1 MHVIEGRNVNTV
13 YPQLVRLL
21 RAEGQRGESRAGEV
35 LTLPSP
41 VITVVHRPT
50 ERVLFDKN
58 RRANPFFHFFES
70 LRMLAGRRDYTWLDR
85 FVADFSA
92 RFGESDGNGHGAYG
106 HRWRHHFGYDQLDN
120 VVSKLQRDPSDR
132 RVVIQ
137 MWDGAYNTMYGIGA
151 NDLRGDKHDIPC
163 NTHIYPRIVDGALD
177 LTVCCRSNDIIWG
190 MMGANVVH
198 FSFLLEH
205 LANQIGVAVGKLYQL
220 ANNCHAYVRVLDRVG
235 EPVARDRWEAD
246 LYGRGDVESM
256 QIDLEDEDLLLFMH
270 YSEDESSAWI
280 PPNDWWMHVV
290 APMWDAHRLFKEGDM
305 EGALAQA
312 YDIGATDWRL
322 ACLNWLH
329 DRRKK

>member
-13 YPQLVRLL
+13 YPQLVALL

-35 LTLPSP
+35 LSLPSP
-41 VITVVHRPT
+41 VMTVVHRPT

-70 LRMLAGRRDYTWLDR
+70 LHMLAGRRDYTWLDR
-85 FVADFSA
+85 FVHDFSA
-92 RFGESDGNGHGAYG
+92 KFAESDGHGHGAYG
-106 HRWRHHFGYDQLDN
+106 HRWRHHFGYDQLD
-120 VVSKLQRDPSDR
+120 VVVNKLQQDPTDR

-137 MWDGAYNTMYGIGA
+137 MWDGGHNTMYGIGA
-151 NDLRGDKHDIPC
+151 DDLRADMKDIPC
-163 NTHIYPRIVDGALD
+163 NTHIYPRIVEGALD

-198 FSFLLEH
+198 FSMLQEY
-205 LANQIGVAVGKLYQL
+205 LAHRIGCRVGKLYQL

-235 EPVARDRWEAD
+235 EPEARDQWEAD
-246 LYGRGDVESM
+246 LYGRGDVEPLPL
-256 QIDLEDEDLLLFMH
+256 DLEDEDLLEFMQ
-270 YSEDESSAWI
+270 SEGNLNAWI
-280 PPNDWWMHVV
+280 PPNDWWLHVV
-290 APMWDAHRLFKEGDM
+290 LPMWTAHHYFKEGQM
-305 EGALAQA
+305 EMALAQA